1 MQPASPKGNALSMHS
16 RGQTG
21 NPLVQQ
27 GPLNQNAAFKRDNV
41 GNAFIPDN
49 DGAAVGMQG
58 NAFTE
63 PGTPHYEFHRALENF
78 WNQYRASGLDDQQVD
93 ALAQYANQNRLDY
106 NLSPTDPIP
115 RVPGI
120 LRQRPPAPPP

>member
-1 MQPASPKGNALSMHS
+1 MGR
-16 RGQTG
+16 RGDLRNQLPDDEQA
-21 NPLVQQ
+21 NH
-27 GPLNQNAAFKRDNV
+27 LNQNAAFKRDNV
-41 GNAFIPDN
+41 GNAFIPEN